1 VIESCNNYGG
11 DGHNLGIF
19 FLYAVT
25 THKLTNNSY
34 PVEMPSN
41 GSLCNTEV
49 DTATDHSIMSRLNI
63 EKLPLRCVVICSVAS
78 CTKS

>member
-1 VIESCNNYGG
+1 MIESCNNYGG
-11 DGHNLGIF
+11 DDHKLGIF
-19 FLYAVT
+19 FLYAVSM
-25 THKLTNNSY
+25 HKPTNKSY

-41 GSLCNTEV
+41 CFLCNMEV
-49 DTATDHSIMSRLNI
+49 DTATDHSIMIGLNI